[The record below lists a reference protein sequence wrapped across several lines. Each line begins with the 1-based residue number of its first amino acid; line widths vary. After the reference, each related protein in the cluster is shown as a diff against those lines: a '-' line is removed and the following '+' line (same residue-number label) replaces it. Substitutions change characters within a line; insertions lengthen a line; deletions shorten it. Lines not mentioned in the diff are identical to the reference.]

1 LDFIY
6 LFIYNYINNYFLDWE
21 NEDLGEGAKV
31 FVCLAKV
38 EFIVHLEELKI
49 GRQTRGRDWCN

>member
-1 LDFIY
+1 
-6 LFIYNYINNYFLDWE
+6 LDWE

>member
-1 LDFIY
+1 MRI
-6 LFIYNYINNYFLDWE
+6 WE
-21 NEDLGEGAKV
+21 REQKCL